1 MTDAT
6 DFLSLGS
13 KETARHHAKMT
24 MLEMVMR
31 FSPPA
36 VALAVGLALVSSVSH
51 GKRGDDVIKPLSV
64 SMTADGKAALAAERY
79 DAAVDALESALA
91 VDPRNRD
98 AIVTLAL
105 VAQKQG
111 LTGKAI
117 RYYREALLIEPN
129 DVAALAGQGKVL
141 VERGALAKAKLNLT
155 RITQLCATVCPEQT
169 VLAAAIEKGSQ
180 APAMAVQDV
189 TPKPIVE
196 TAPKP

>member
-1 MTDAT
+1 
-6 DFLSLGS
+6 
-13 KETARHHAKMT
+13 
-24 MLEMVMR
+24 MR

-36 VALAVGLALVSSVSH
+36 VALAVGLALVSSVGHS
-51 GKRGDDVIKPLSV
+51 KRGDDVIKPLSV
-64 SMTADGKAALAAERY
+64 SMTADGKAALAAQNY
-79 DAAVDALESALA
+79 DAAVDVLEAALA

-129 DVAALAGQGKVL
+129 DVAVLAGQGQVL

-155 RITQLCATVCPEQT
+155 RITQLCPTVCAEQT
-169 VLAAAIEKGSQ
+169 ALAAAIAKGAA
-180 APAMAVQDV
+180 APAMAVQAV
-189 TPKPIVE
+189 TPKPVVGD
-196 TAPKP
+196 APAP